1 MPLTSPGNDDDTG
14 ENHQPTLR
22 KNTAEPVEQ
31 TLKQNNLASHLSSIA
46 SRRLIATPSM
56 HSHRDNPQWWSLPV
70 GHIGRIKA
78 QKTAARWARARTL
91 DGRTVKFSAVAF
103 PIRDSDKNLWGVA
116 ISYDP
121 ADQPATEPHEPTAD
135 HPTFDTG
142 H

>member
-1 MPLTSPGNDDDTG
+1 LSPYLETQETPAD
-14 ENHQPTLR
+14 R
-22 KNTAEPVEQ
+22 VA
-31 TLKQNNLASHLSSIA
+31 
-46 SRRLIATPSM
+46 RRLIATPSM
-56 HSHRDNPQWWSLPV
+56 HSHRDDPQWWSLPV

>member
-1 MPLTSPGNDDDTG
+1 MPAIP
-14 ENHQPTLR
+14 EERMQ
-22 KNTAEPVEQ
+22 E
-31 TLKQNNLASHLSSIA
+31 
-46 SRRLIATPSM
+46 
-56 HSHRDNPQWWSLPV
+56 
-70 GHIGRIKA
+70 IKA

-135 HPTFDTG
+135 QPTFDTG

>member
-31 TLKQNNLASHLSSIA
+31 TLKQN
-46 SRRLIATPSM
+46 T
-56 HSHRDNPQWWSLPV
+56 
-70 GHIGRIKA
+70 
-78 QKTAARWARARTL
+78 RTL

-135 HPTFDTG
+135 QPTFDTG

>member
-31 TLKQNNLASHLSSIA
+31 TLKQN
-46 SRRLIATPSM
+46 R
-56 HSHRDNPQWWSLPV
+56 WSLPV

>member
-1 MPLTSPGNDDDTG
+1 
-14 ENHQPTLR
+14 
-22 KNTAEPVEQ
+22 
-31 TLKQNNLASHLSSIA
+31 
-46 SRRLIATPSM
+46 M
-56 HSHRDNPQWWSLPV
+56 HSHRDDPQWWSLPV